1 MNRGIAYMLIAG
13 LFFSI
18 MHVLVKLVPN
28 IPAIEVVFFRSL
40 VSFVMSYSYLKYA
53 NIPVFGTHKKWL
65 IARGAAGAIAL
76 SMYFYTLQNIP
87 LASAVT
93 MQFLSP
99 VFTSILG
106 IFIVRE
112 RVGSWQWF
120 FYLLAFIGVVII
132 QGFDPRI
139 STSMFVI
146 GISASVFAGLAYNFI
161 RKINDKEHPLVIVFY
176 FPLVTLPLTGV
187 YSAFNWVMPSGN
199 EWFILILIGI
209 LTQIAQYFMTKSYQ
223 AEDLSKVASLKYLS
237 IIYALGFG
245 YIFFDETFNWEVYGG
260 IALIILGVILNVVY
274 KSRLQRRQKLN
285 T

>member
-1 MNRGIAYMLIAG
+1 MLIAG
-13 LFFSI
+13 LFFAI
-18 MHVLVKLVPN
+18 MNVLVKMVPN

-53 NIPVFGTHKKWL
+53 HIPVLGKNKKWL

-99 VFTSILG
+99 IFTSILG

-112 RVGSWQWF
+112 RVKSWQWF
-120 FYLLAFIGVVII
+120 FYLIAFVGVLVI

-139 STSMFVI
+139 STEMFFI
-146 GISASVFAGLAYNFI
+146 GITASVFSGLAYNFI
-161 RKINDKEHPLVIVFY
+161 RKINTKEHPLVIVFY
-176 FPLVTLPLTGV
+176 FPLITLPLAGV

-199 EWFILILIGI
+199 EWYLLLMIGI

-223 AEDLSKVASLKYLS
+223 AEDLSKVASLKYLT
-237 IIYALGFG
+237 ILYALGFG
-245 YIFFDETFNWEVYGG
+245 YIFFDETFTWEVYFG
-260 IALIILGVILNVVY
+260 ISLIILGVLLNVLY
-274 KSRLQRRQKLN
+274 KSRKVAK
-285 T
+285 TKKA